1 MIQLLLIYTTLL
13 PMTILL
19 NDILNLKDL
28 ENTKIRF
35 LTKNRIQDPLKAFK
49 YDKKELFKSQFWN
62 YRIPDS
68 GRKIRQFKVGQTEI
82 GFASQGRHNVL
93 RLPQGY

>member
-35 LTKNRIQDPLKAFK
+35 LPKNRIQDPVNSFK
-49 YDKKELFKSQFWN
+49 FDRKELFKSQFYN
-62 YRIPDS
+62 YS
-68 GRKIRQFKVGQTEI
+68 EGKGKEFQVNQTAI
-82 GFASQGRHNVL
+82 GFAEIEEDKWLLFDISKIKMI
-93 RLPQGY
+93 